1 MKTWALLSCGLLCR
15 REGWILGQYEG
26 RRVMPPPSYGR
37 VFRLWLVEVMFW
49 LNSALSCVLHD
60 AADSEEKSN
69 P

>member
-1 MKTWALLSCGLLCR
+1 M
-15 REGWILGQYEG
+15 GQYEG